1 MTVIRPHCRLH
12 FTAADVEFILAAIG
26 RRASDSGALRQLLA
40 DDTSR
45 DQLLDS
51 PDLCRAVLE
60 GAGCLTIS
68 PHLYFYV
75 LVRHALREAG
85 VESREV
91 ADYVAELLA
100 EFMWTERTRARL
112 PGEPQPLDYFY
123 EMLAALPRVD
133 ERQAFA
139 LRTHIGNQALY
150 YSGLF
155 NERIAQRAR
164 RRGFPD
170 IGYYE
175 GLGEAS
181 FAAAS
186 HDRWALRLG
195 LAEVFALLA
204 AGFHRTRLA
213 LNDLA
218 ERLVSLGDDG
228 SRYDRLLIQAR
239 GVS

>member
-12 FTAADVEFILAAIG
+12 FTAADVSFILAALG
-26 RRASDSGALRQLLA
+26 RRPSDLDALRQLLA
-40 DDTSR
+40 DDASR

-51 PDLCRAVLE
+51 PVLYQAVLD
-60 GAGCLTIS
+60 GTGCLTIS

-75 LVRHALREAG
+75 LVRHVLRSAG
-85 VESREV
+85 VEQREI

-100 EFMWTERTRARL
+100 EFTRTERTRARL
-112 PGEPQPLDYFY
+112 PGEPQPLEYFY
-123 EMLAALPRVD
+123 EMLAALPRAE

-155 NERIAQRAR
+155 NERIALRAR
-164 RRGFPD
+164 RKGFPD

-175 GLGEAS
+175 GIGEAN

-186 HDRWALRLG
+186 HDRWAARLG
-195 LAEVFALLA
+195 LSELLALLA
-204 AGFHRTRLA
+204 AAFHRTRMA

-218 ERLVSLGDDG
+218 ERLLSLGDDG
-228 SRYDRLLIQAR
+228 ARHDRLLIRA
-239 GVS
+239 GV